1 MIEGTYLSSPDVLG
15 QPATWHSN
23 LEKSSTCR
31 EKKKKGFRTGSL
43 HSLSLHQTQ
52 EHCNLFTFCEHA
64 MLEIKDMEEDLY
76 LYLFEN

>member
-1 MIEGTYLSSPDVLG
+1 MIEGNYLSSPHVLG

-31 EKKKKGFRTGSL
+31 RKKEKDKGFRTGSL

-52 EHCNLFTFCEHA
+52 EHCNLFTFCERA
-64 MLEIKDMEEDLY
+64 MLEVKDMEDD